1 MVKYLLVS
9 HTGIIFMHNR
19 GGQASAVEAIIV
31 VVVFILALVLVLRLL
46 PGYIRTTGGE
56 VNNLQLNAMAQ
67 SLLTYIVTNP
77 GNPPNWGLN
86 ATGLLSFGLAEEG
99 QSYDLDP
106 FKVLQLV
113 YWDYANNVSGAL
125 SPINLQGYCSLSQ
138 INGIGFQQYLSQY
151 NVSYVSLTSGWLFT
165 IAKPTKAPWVISY
178 SYVKQLL
185 GLDNSY
191 DFLLVITPVLNIT
204 VKASSSFTT
213 NSFYVYVKVTNYATG
228 QPVANASVTLNYF
241 AMDQGGD
248 DLACNYSSILASMS
262 NVKVSC
268 VNAPYG
274 TPLPSPS
281 SFTIIQYN
289 PGLVIQGTSTGVTN
303 ASGIA
308 RLTLPMAYDSDNY
321 YYFVIYASVSGLGDY
336 GYYQYPSFNQTPLLV
351 AGLLPALNGVGNSIV
366 FADPHLFTNCLLNQG
381 LITNPGQSALGLRII
396 AVFKSEYGYTFRS
409 INFTI
414 NPGRGSNSYP
424 VPCSY
429 LSSIN
434 TPNYAACYWNLPST
448 PMLLLV
454 WIQRNSKGQ
463 SNSVP
468 TSQLLIIP
476 YGYNPEYYLTGR
488 TIIFGRAVKYAPTGV
503 AQGLV
508 YIGNAA
514 YLVKLYLYYRGNAY
528 GGLGVG

>member
-9 HTGIIFMHNR
+9 HTGIIFMRNR

-56 VNNLQLNAMAQ
+56 INNLQLNAMAQ

-99 QSYDLDP
+99 QLYDLDP

-125 SPINLQGYCSLSQ
+125 SPSNLQGYCNLSQ
-138 INGIGFQQYLSQY
+138 ISSTGFQQYLSQY
-151 NVSYVSLTSGWLFT
+151 NVSYISLTSSWLFT
-165 IAKPTKAPWVISY
+165 IAKPTKAPWIISY
-178 SYVKQLL
+178 SHVKQLL
-185 GLDNSY
+185 GLGNSY
-191 DFLLVITPVLNIT
+191 DFLIIITPLLNVT
-204 VKASSSFTT
+204 VNPLSF
-213 NSFYVYVKVTNYATG
+213 NPGSFYVYIKVTNYANA
-228 QPVANASVTLNYF
+228 QPVVNASVTLNYF
-241 AMDQGGD
+241 AIDENGN
-248 DLACNYSSILASMS
+248 DLACNYTNMLQS
-262 NVKVSC
+262 VGGPPPPC
-268 VNAPYG
+268 TPAPHG
-274 TPLPSPS
+274 TPLPPPS

-303 ASGIA
+303 ASGVA
-308 RLTLPMAYDSDNY
+308 RLTLPIAYDGDNY
-321 YYFVIYASVSGLGDY
+321 YYFVTYVSVSGLGDY
-336 GYYQYPSFNQTPLLV
+336 SYYQYPSTGQAPLLV
-351 AGLLPALNGVGNSIV
+351 AGLLPVLNGTGNSIV

-454 WIQRNSKGQ
+454 WIQRNSQGQ

-476 YGYNPEYYLTGR
+476 YGYNPEYYLTDR